1 MRVRTVGASSRSDR
15 SGQVKESGVE
25 PPDFHSFSR
34 IHVEYSGLSCMRVSV
49 PSDGLVRVM
58 VPSPDI
64 LRTKALSRVQI
75 LGADERSAGV
85 DMLMGANA
93 VAPTMAPA
101 RARVLSESMLVGGS
115 GVELK
120 RKRQGVSR
128 ELEREWCGVGKALV
142 CCCVSGERSGG
153 WLSFGTRVR

>member
-1 MRVRTVGASSRSDR
+1 MRVGTVGASGRSDR
-15 SGQVKESGVE
+15 SGQDKESGVE

-34 IHVEYSGLSCMRVSV
+34 IHAEYSGSSCTRVSV

-58 VPSPDI
+58 VPSPDM

-75 LGADERSAGV
+75 LGAEERSAGV
-85 DMLMGANA
+85 DIIVGANA

-101 RARVLSESMLVGGS
+101 RASVLNANMLVGES

-120 RKRQGVSR
+120 RKRQDMCR
-128 ELEREWCGVGKALV
+128 ELEQEWCGIGKAV
-142 CCCVSGERSGG
+142 MC
-153 WLSFGTRVR
+153 

>member
-1 MRVRTVGASSRSDR
+1 
-15 SGQVKESGVE
+15 
-25 PPDFHSFSR
+25 
-34 IHVEYSGLSCMRVSV
+34 LSCMRVSV